1 MRVLLFTISLILIIK
16 GFSQDLVPNKS
27 IFDKEIELSID
38 YLSTTMSQSEG
49 FNQEIDTN
57 EFLSYKVMVSPKL
70 NDVYSITINDFI
82 PKMEFSNF
90 ETLNTLY
97 YDFTKEQKYD
107 LECDLEMS
115 NPKINNLNYIS
126 ELAEKYK
133 PKIDKAKT
141 ALYMNPKDNMVY
153 YKEVSIPDENL
164 KIINRC
170 ILLLSPIFDGYAID
184 LSNKYDYPHEVNLA
198 HLNTSFNDTLFYKTK
213 SLSNEI
219 QEIEIY
225 IYSDS
230 GEINN
235 VLLEL
240 KEIENSEGSSDNLE
254 MFNSIKYNIDKASGK
269 IIRINIS
276 SGMNSSSDKYEMKIE
291 YRIKYSG

>member
-1 MRVLLFTISLILIIK
+1 MRVLFFTISLILIIK

-38 YLSTTMSQSEG
+38 YIRTMMNQSEG
-49 FNQEIDTN
+49 SELEVDTN
-57 EFLSYKVMVSPKL
+57 EFLSYKVMVSPKF

-82 PKMEFSNF
+82 PKIEFSNF
-90 ETLNTLY
+90 EALNTLY
-97 YDFTKEQKYD
+97 YDFIKEQKYD
-107 LECDLEMS
+107 LECDLLMA
-115 NPKINNLNYIS
+115 NTKINNNNYIS
-126 ELAEKYK
+126 NLSKKYK

-141 ALYMNPKDNMVY
+141 DLYENPNYNMVY
-153 YKEVSIPDENL
+153 YKDVSIPDENL
-164 KIINRC
+164 EIINRC
-170 ILLLSPIFDGYAID
+170 SLFVGSIFGGYTIN
-184 LSNKYDYPHEVNLA
+184 LSNKYDYPHEVKLA
-198 HLNTSFNDTLFYKTK
+198 QLNTSFNDTLFYKTK

-230 GEINN
+230 DEINN
-235 VLLEL
+235 ALIEL
-240 KEIENSEGSSDNLE
+240 RGIENSEGSSDQLE

-269 IIRINIS
+269 IIRITII
-276 SGMNSSSDKYEMKIE
+276 SGMNSLSDKYEMKIE